1 MTTNQIIASK
11 TAAAKEQQL
20 RETIAA
26 LPADYLARIG
36 LGSQAAIDAYVA
48 AEMEGEA

>member
-1 MTTNQIIASK
+1 MTTSQMIASK
-11 TAAAKEQQL
+11 NAAAKEQQL

-26 LPADYLARIG
+26 LPADYLAMLG

-48 AEMEGEA
+48 AEMEDEA